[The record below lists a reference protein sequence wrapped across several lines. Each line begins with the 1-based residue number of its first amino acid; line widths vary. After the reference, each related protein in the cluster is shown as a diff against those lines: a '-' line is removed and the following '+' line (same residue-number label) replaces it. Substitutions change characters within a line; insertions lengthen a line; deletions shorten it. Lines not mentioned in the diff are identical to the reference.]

1 MDTQKKS
8 IELEFKFNPAA
19 ANDYGSAFGALASYA
34 VGLASAI
41 VLSYFINGTIA
52 CILGVVIG
60 YVLFKVLKKH
70 FEKLRSEAIMENVR
84 AVDEAIA
91 PYGLYTYYSG
101 SIGYFDRMS
110 FFDKETDEEFRSPAG
125 SVNGNVVRMVISNDL
140 LS

>member
-8 IELEFKFNPAA
+8 FHMEFKFNRAA
-19 ANDYGSAFGALASYA
+19 AEDYGSAFGALVSYA
-34 VGLASAI
+34 AGLASAI

-60 YVLFKVLKKH
+60 YVLFKALKKR
-70 FEKLRSEAIMENVR
+70 FEKLRYEAIMENVR

-110 FFDKETDEEFRSPAG
+110 FFDKETDEMFRSVAG
-125 SVNGNVVRMVISNDL
+125 SVNGNVVKLVISND
-140 LS
+140 